1 MQYYTIQVKTRT
13 EQKFI
18 KLFKALNPDCNVE
31 IHFLQRMLN
40 VRKKGI
46 VKPVLSPIFPGYLFI
61 EVDEDDSIERYH
73 WLFRKTEGFLM
84 RISCRKEVLGVRRD
98 NNSGKDLETVLH
110 FLKKNGPIAGVSLV
124 HFDENSRIVVDEG
137 ALKGL
142 EGCIIKV
149 DKRKGRAKVKLDMYG
164 NSFPIDLAFEMIKK
178 V

>member
-18 KLFKALNPDCNVE
+18 KLFKALNPDCNIE

-73 WLFRKTEGFLM
+73 WLFRKTEGFFRFLKSNQD
-84 RISCRKEVLGVRRD
+84 IEPL
-98 NNSGKDLETVLH
+98 SGKDLETVLH